1 MGVIISMLLSGF
13 SVFVPIALLIA
24 LQVYLARMNQKWI
37 GLILPIV
44 TGIIASF
51 LLYIAI
57 MSGFSDNLTR
67 LVLFIFVFYFPT
79 LVLLVIYLKFNKDK
93 KQVLTL

>member
-57 MSGFSDNLTR
+57 MSRFSDNLTR
-67 LVLFIFVFYFPT
+67 LVLFIFIFYFPS
-79 LVLLVIYLKFNKDK
+79 LILLVIYLKVDKDK
-93 KQVLTL
+93 KMV

>member
-37 GLILPIV
+37 GLILPVV

-57 MSGFSDNLTR
+57 MSRFSDNLTR
-67 LVLFIFVFYFPT
+67 LVLFIFIFYFPS
-79 LVLLVIYLKFNKDK
+79 LILLVIYLKVDKDK
-93 KQVLTL
+93 KMV

>member
-51 LLYIAI
+51 LLYITI

-79 LVLLVIYLKFNKDK
+79 MILLVIYLKTDKDK
-93 KQVLTL
+93 KMV

>member
-37 GLILPIV
+37 G
-44 TGIIASF
+44 
-51 LLYIAI
+51 
-57 MSGFSDNLTR
+57 
-67 LVLFIFVFYFPT
+67 
-79 LVLLVIYLKFNKDK
+79 
-93 KQVLTL
+93 

>member
-51 LLYIAI
+51 LLYLAI
-57 MSGFSDNLTR
+57 ISGLSDNLTR

-79 LVLLVIYLKFNKDK
+79 LILLVIYLKFNKDK
-93 KQVLTL
+93 KQVLTQ